1 MLRQEGRLFSHLV
14 TPAVCLMGNPRGEPA
29 SLSRRFAVGI
39 AVPNV
44 KSSVP
49 YLDTHFCEKMCPL
62 STQIW
67 TGQSIGIQL
76 SNKLGL
82 ASNMVEISFVGSS
95 FWFSQDSDVRLGTI
109 SCV

>member
-82 ASNMVEISFVGSS
+82 ANIRDSS
-95 FWFSQDSDVRLGTI
+95 SVQLARQAYIIDKGLSLI
-109 SCV
+109 HI